1 VADAVTGDD
10 QLIRRNWLER
20 SSSGF
25 EKGEQVQVE
34 GGAVSTGAEPDQHG
48 WLAGRQCLDGTWE
61 LIPGDHGIAELRALA
76 GVPIEVPGLWEA
88 QGHLGLD
95 GVAWYRRSVDVEDPA
110 GWWTLHV
117 GAVMDDAEVYLNGQ
131 VIGSH
136 SGGFTPF
143 DLDCRGLVAG
153 VNEIAI
159 RVTDHPAGSA
169 AHLRSAHGK
178 QGWNNDVFPSP
189 PSLYLTYGGIWQSVW
204 LERRGPA
211 RIADAWAN
219 ADPDNLVIEVMV
231 AAAEAGGEAT
241 VAAEVLGERVE
252 LPVPPS
258 GGPVRFWLGKVDA
271 PLWSPASPVLHEA
284 RILVY
289 AGGRLSDT
297 RPVRFGL
304 RTVRLGPSGFE
315 LNGEPVRLRS
325 ALVQG
330 FSARTLYGGQSRA
343 EAEEEVRA
351 AQGMGFNTL
360 RLHIKAFDPVY
371 LDVCDELGMLVHCD
385 IPVAEPIAHDELGP
399 DGPVAEQC
407 VTAAGE
413 QVRRDRSH
421 PSIVLWSAMNE
432 LGLGDRSARCG
443 AGYEGFARR
452 LYDAVRDADPTRPVI
467 ENDWIGPDPAHVY
480 ASPLL
485 TAHWYGRLS
494 ARYLAELRRKATRW
508 ARAKRPLLISE
519 FGDWG
524 LPDLGRGEGQPFWEY
539 GPGLRALIE
548 SVPWP
553 GSAAEFVAGTQ
564 RYQGLADR
572 FQIELIRQI
581 PGVAGWCLT
590 ELTDVPMEFNGL
602 LDLLRR
608 PKEPATE
615 EIRRANQVICPMLLR
630 PHWAARSGGTIE
642 AELVIVNDGP
652 AVRDAELVV
661 RLGGA
666 RWRDRADLPAHGVAA
681 ARPVSLRCTA
691 APGTLPLEVEVR
703 SRGQVLAVRRRSEVL
718 ASNSYPVRVVAHPAP
733 GQVPVAALGESPADD
748 TLLAAGAAIC
758 AAGDADPGREL
769 LVIGEQSLSDEAAGI
784 ATSWL
789 GRGGHVLLLAQS
801 EPGPLALPGSLRL
814 ASLDTVWGST
824 PFIFTN
830 SQPEL
835 ASLPP
840 GAVLAS
846 ELLSAAPEYVYADV
860 GGGPFAPE
868 TAVAVL
874 KPPPRELM
882 ATVVGRVRAE
892 RGLLTLCQLPLAE
905 AAQAGDPLAAA
916 LLGDLLRWARP
927 PSGR

>member
-1 VADAVTGDD
+1 VAHSATGRPGAVVKLTGV
-10 QLIRRNWLER
+10 III
-20 SSSGF
+20 SF
-25 EKGEQVQVE
+25 EKGERVQVE
-34 GGAVSTGAEPDQHG
+34 GQVVSSRAEPDQDA
-48 WLAGRQCLDGTWE
+48 WPAGRQRLDGPWE
-61 LIPGDHGIAELRALA
+61 FFPGDHDITELSGLD

-95 GVAWYRRSVDVEDPA
+95 GVAWYRRSVDVDDPA

-117 GAVMDDAEVYLNGQ
+117 GAVMDDAEVYLNGR

-136 SGGFTPF
+136 RGAFTPF

-153 VNEIAI
+153 PNEIAI

-178 QGWNNDVFPSP
+178 QGWNNDAFPSP

-204 LERRGPA
+204 LERHGPA
-211 RIADAWAN
+211 RIADAWVN
-219 ADPDNLVIEVMV
+219 ADPDDLVVEVMV
-231 AAAEAGGEAT
+231 TAAEADEKLT
-241 VAAEVLGERVE
+241 VAAEMLGERAE
-252 LPVPPS
+252 LPVPAD
-258 GGPVRFWLGKVDA
+258 GGPVTFRLGKVDA
-271 PLWSPASPVLHEA
+271 PRWSPASPVLHEA
-284 RILVY
+284 RIQVY
-289 AGGRLSDT
+289 AGGRRSGT
-297 RPVRFGL
+297 RTVRFGL
-304 RTVRLGPSGFE
+304 RTIRLEPSGFE
-315 LNGEPVRLRS
+315 LNGEPFRMAS

-343 EAEEEVRA
+343 EAEAEVRA
-351 AQGMGFNTL
+351 AQEMGFNTL

-399 DGPVAEQC
+399 DGAVTEQC
-407 VTAAGE
+407 VTAAEE

-432 LGLGDRSARCG
+432 LGLGNRSTRTEP
-443 AGYEGFARR
+443 GYEGFARR
-452 LYDAVRDADPTRPVI
+452 LYAAVQDADPTRPVI
-467 ENDWIGPDPAHVY
+467 ENDWIGPDPKHVF

-494 ARYLAELRRKATRW
+494 AGYLAELSLKATRW

-524 LPDLGRGEGQPFWEY
+524 LPDLGPVEGQPFWDY

-548 SVPWP
+548 SAPWP
-553 GSAAEFVAGTQ
+553 GSVAEFVAGTQ

-581 PGVAGWCLT
+581 PGVIGWCLT
-590 ELTDVPMEFNGL
+590 ELTDVPQEFNGL

-608 PKEPATE
+608 PKTPATE
-615 EIRRANQVICPMLLR
+615 EIRRATQVICPMLVR

-642 AELVIVNDGP
+642 ADLVIVNDGP
-652 AVRDAELVV
+652 AVRDADLIV
-661 RLGGA
+661 RLGKH
-666 RWRDRADLPAHGVAA
+666 RWRDRADLPAHGVTA
-681 ARPVSLRCTA
+681 ARPVSLPCTT
-691 APGTLPLEVEVR
+691 PGTLPVEVEVR
-703 SRGQVLAVRRRSEVL
+703 GRDKVLAVRRRGPVL
-718 ASNSYPVRVVAHPAP
+718 ASNSYPVRVVAHPAS
-733 GQVPVAALGESPADD
+733 GQVPVAALGESPTDE
-748 TLLAAGAAIC
+748 TLLRSGASISSVT
-758 AAGDADPGREL
+758 DADPSREL
-769 LVIGEQSLSDEAAGI
+769 LVIGEQSLDDEAVGT

-801 EPGPLALPGSLRL
+801 QAGLLALPGSLRL
-814 ASLDTVWGST
+814 ESLATAWGST
-824 PFIFTN
+824 PFIFTS

-835 ASLPP
+835 TSLPQ
-840 GAVLAS
+840 GSVLAS
-846 ELLSAAPEYVYADV
+846 ELLSTAPEYVYTDV
-860 GGGPFAPE
+860 GGRPFAPD
-868 TAVAVL
+868 TAVGVL

-882 ATVVGRVRAE
+882 ATVVGRVRVE
-892 RGLLTLCQLPLAE
+892 RGLLTVCQLPLAS
-905 AAQAGDPLAAA
+905 AARSGEPLAAA

-927 PSGR
+927 LRIS